1 MAGNRDGASGSW
13 TGRPGRNQPD
23 PRAAGR
29 PRAGAQASAGRPS
42 GQPPSQASQ
51 SQASQ
56 SQATQSQGSQ
66 SQANQNGPSR
76 SEQRADQPS
85 SGVVTLAPRPAGRP
99 SGPVGRPSPRRPR
112 GAYIGLCILAALTLL
127 VSGFAYRI
135 VRAVRDIGSSN
146 AIVSGP
152 STGAQNILLMGIE
165 SRRYW
170 NGAILPPNI
179 LAQLHAG
186 SAQAVANGVGGND
199 TNTLILIH
207 IFAGGKRAV
216 GFSIPRDDWVQ
227 FANTIGPQQQGKIDQ
242 AYGVSMFYREQ
253 QLSQQTPGI
262 NANTLGTEG
271 NEAGQ
276 AAAVATVEKLTGVHI
291 DHFAA
296 VNLYGFYEIAK
307 VLGGVEV
314 CLNHPVDDPNSGA
327 DFPAGYQHLDASQA
341 LAFVRQ
347 RDGLPNGDLDRTHRQ
362 QAFLDS
368 VMHQLRTEGVLSDL
382 TKIQALIN
390 VARQYVITDA
400 GWNLL
405 DFAAEARN
413 LTSSH
418 LTFYTLPIVGY
429 ATIDGQDA
437 NQVDPAS
444 IRSIVHATF
453 YPKPATAASRANS
466 AEIHDTTVDVF
477 NGGQVNGLAHQVSG
491 ALVSAGYR
499 AGQIGNTTERATTA
513 VRYGQGAESGAAQIA
528 RMFGVAAVAD
538 AAVPAGHVQI
548 LLGASATA
556 SSVNA
561 ISTSNSSPAQVPP
574 STGPQGG
581 AVAAKDGIPCVN

>member
-1 MAGNRDGASGSW
+1 VAGNRDGASGSW
-13 TGRPGRNQPD
+13 TGRPGRNQQD
-23 PRAAGR
+23 SHAVAR
-29 PRAGAQASAGRPS
+29 PKPGGQASAGRPS
-42 GQPPSQASQ
+42 GQPQRQPGQ
-51 SQASQ
+51 
-56 SQATQSQGSQ
+56 
-66 SQANQNGPSR
+66 NQPGQNQPGQ
-76 SEQRADQPS
+76 SEQRAIQPG
-85 SGVVTLAPRPAGRP
+85 SGRVALAPRPAGRP
-99 SGPVGRPSPRRPR
+99 GGPVGRPSPRRP
-112 GAYIGLCILAALTLL
+112 GAAYIGTCILAALTLL

-135 VRAVRDIGSSN
+135 VRAVAGIGSSN

-227 FANTIGPQQQGKIDQ
+227 FADTIGPQQEGKIDQ

-276 AAAVATVEKLTGVHI
+276 AAAVATVEQLTGVHI

-314 CLNHPVDDPNSGA
+314 CLNHAVDDPNSGA

-437 NQVDPAS
+437 NQVNPAN

-453 YPKPATAASRANS
+453 YPKPATAASRTSS

-477 NGGQVNGLAHQVSG
+477 NGGQVNGLAHQVSA

-499 AGQIGNTTERATTA
+499 AGQIGNTSERATTA
-513 VRYGQGAESGAAQIA
+513 VRYGSGAQAGAARIA
-528 RMFGVAAVAD
+528 RLFGVSAVAD
-538 AAVPAGHVQI
+538 AGVSAGHVQI
-548 LLGASATA
+548 LLGANATA

-561 ISTSNSSPAQVPP
+561 ISTSNSSPSQVPP